1 MVNAILNT
9 LDAARNIPASFG
21 RRSGGN
27 MATKRT
33 KEILSIIDGQ
43 YGTDYK
49 CYLHHENAGQLLIA
63 TMLSAQC
70 TDARVNLVTK
80 DLFVKYP
87 DMQAFA
93 DADLKELEQDIH
105 SVGFYH
111 NKAVN
116 IIGCAKKIMSDFG
129 GEVPRDIDSLT
140 SLPGVG
146 RKTANVIRGN
156 IFDDPSIVVDTHV
169 GRISRRLG
177 LTEETDPVKVE
188 FDLMKKLPKDH
199 WILWNIHIIRFGR
212 EICFARGPACEK
224 CFLGKYCKDPVRKT
238 QLEKAAKVAKKK
250 EK

>member
-1 MVNAILNT
+1 MIA
-9 LDAARNIPASFG
+9 
-21 RRSGGN
+21 
-27 MATKRT
+27 KRT
-33 KEILSIIDGQ
+33 KEILEILDRE

-49 CYLHHENAGQLLIA
+49 CYLSHENAGQLLIA
-63 TMLSAQC
+63 TILSAQC
-70 TDARVNLVTK
+70 TDARVNEVTK

-87 DMQAFA
+87 DMEAFA
-93 DADLKELEQDIH
+93 KADLAELEQDIH
-105 SVGFYH
+105 ACGFFH

-116 IIGCAKKIMSDFG
+116 IIGCARRLMTEYG
-129 GEVPRDIDSLT
+129 GEVPSKLEDLI

-169 GRISRRLG
+169 KRISKRLG

-212 EICFARGPACEK
+212 EICFARRPDCEK
-224 CFLGKYCKDPVRKT
+224 CFLRKYCK
-238 QLEKAAKVAKKK
+238 EKR
-250 EK
+250 